1 MIIRLAE
8 KLEICIQN
16 FVISGEFWKLENK
29 EVLYW
34 QSVLNRSKYLSLMR
48 LTIEAAVRICS
59 SKWVFLRISQYSQE
73 NTCVGVSF

>member
-8 KLEICIQN
+8 KLEISIQN